1 MKICMILGAGFSAPA
16 GMLTV
21 DGISEKFTSPNIEDE
36 ILHCQSG
43 EWQWSEMACAA
54 DKVNGTLSSQHIPT
68 AYLLKELVR
77 VYLSIE
83 QSPVLNYE
91 DFFQWVYDITK
102 NNSCQFKRLK
112 KRVRACLNAISN
124 DTAYALDTLPNDLIY
139 SCILHLI
146 DSCLI
151 TRERVEDL
159 ITLYKS
165 YIDLFQNE
173 DNEIDIYTLNHDL
186 LLELFTQECKLNM
199 SNGFSTTLST
209 LYQNS
214 KHIPIFD
221 NTFAGR
227 IRLIKLHG
235 SVDQYK
241 YGYTENSNRHKG
253 YDYFKTL
260 DYYDKQLAQDIDAH
274 GNAIQKFTPN
284 ITPQFVTGR
293 NKHNL
298 IQKDKMYSELYKRFE
313 ANLPLAEKLIIV
325 GYSFADEH
333 INSIIKNSKD
343 SIPEI
348 ININPNDKFP
358 YKHHNIREINP
369 TTDEIIL

>member
-1 MKICMILGAGFSAPA
+1 MKICMILGAGFSVPA

-83 QSPVLNYE
+83 QSTVVNYE
-91 DFFQWVYDITK
+91 DFFQWVVDSTK
-102 NNSCQFKRLK
+102 NNPYQFKRLK
-112 KRVRACLNAISN
+112 KRVRKHLKAISK
-124 DTAYALDTLPNDLIY
+124 DSAHALDFIAESDIY

-146 DSCLI
+146 GECL
-151 TRERVEDL
+151 TTKKSNADL
-159 ITLYKS
+159 IKS
-165 YIDLFQNE
+165 YQTYIDLFQNE
-173 DNEIDIYTLNHDL
+173 DNEIEIYTLNHDL
-186 LLELFTQECKLNM
+186 LIEFFAQECKLTI
-199 SNGFSTTLST
+199 SNGFSTTRST
-209 LYQNS
+209 LSQNS
-214 KHIPIFD
+214 ELIPIFD
-221 NTFAGR
+221 NTFAGK

-235 SVDQYK
+235 SIDQYK